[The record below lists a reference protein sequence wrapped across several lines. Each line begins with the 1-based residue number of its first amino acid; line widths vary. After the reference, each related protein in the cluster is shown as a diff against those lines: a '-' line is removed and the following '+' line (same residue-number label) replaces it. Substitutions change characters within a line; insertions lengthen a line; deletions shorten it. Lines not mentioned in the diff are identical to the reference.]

1 MSAPT
6 DGYPAPDARHRVR
19 LVAASFL
26 TLFVELALIRW
37 CAANNVY
44 LAYITNFVL
53 LASFLGIGVGF
64 LRARRAP
71 NLLGVATVAFAV
83 LVAYVL
89 AFPVSLVHLSGS
101 HQLSSEFGWSVLPE
115 WASLGILFPLI
126 VLTLAGIA
134 QHAAESFVLFAP
146 LDAYRLDILG
156 SLAGIA
162 AFSLLSFAQLPPV
175 VWGVIA
181 AAVLGGLLGRKIRW
195 WQVAALVVVVGL
207 LGNESLIPN
216 QYWSPYYKIVT
227 RPNAS
232 NHSLGVTVN
241 NLPHQTAFPVSVLR
255 RGEPFYF
262 FPYRHI
268 DRAALHNVLLIG
280 AGTGNDVAVAL
291 AQGAQHIDAVE
302 IDPELQHLGSL
313 YHFNHPYQS
322 PRVSVQITDG
332 RAFLNQTRSKYDL
345 ILFALPDSLTLLAG
359 QSNLRLQNYL
369 FTIEAM
375 RAARAHL
382 APGGVFSLYNYYS
395 GFLENRYA
403 SELRMAY
410 GVPPCIELGN
420 RLHGRRQVVLTSA
433 LTGRTPDCTH
443 YWHGPRLAAATD
455 DWPFPYLAHHTI
467 PPYYLW
473 RLGAIAIAS
482 ILVIRLAGGPLRRM
496 AGNLDLAFMGAA
508 FLLLETKNVVQF
520 ALLFGTTWFVNSLVF
535 TGVLLSVLA
544 AIEVTNRLPLPPPAV
559 LYAMLA
565 GALAAAWVVP
575 QESLLQFSPLPRFLL
590 AAAIA
595 FGPIFIAN
603 LIFNQRFR
611 DTESS
616 TAAFAANLLGAM
628 LGGAAEYLALIT
640 GYRFLL
646 VVVGALYLCAFIAGR
661 ARIGVRVPVRIGR
674 EA

>member
-1 MSAPT
+1 MSVPA
-6 DGYPAPDARHRVR
+6 DAHPAPHTRDRVR
-19 LVAASFL
+19 LTVASFL
-26 TLFVELALIRW
+26 TLFIELALIRW
-37 CAANNVY
+37 TAANNIY
-44 LAYITNFVL
+44 LAYLTNFVL

-64 LRARRAP
+64 LRAGRAP
-71 NLLGVATVAFAV
+71 KLLGAATVAFAV

-89 AFPVSLVHLSGS
+89 AFPVSLVRLSGS
-101 HQLSSEFGWSVLPE
+101 HQLASAFGWPVLPE

-134 QHAAESFVLFAP
+134 QYAAERFALFPP
-146 LDAYRLDILG
+146 LEAYRLDILG

-162 AFSLLSFAQLPPV
+162 AFSLLSFAQLPPIA
-175 VWGVIA
+175 WGVIA
-181 AAVLGGLLGRKIRW
+181 AAVLGALLGRGIRW
-195 WQVAALVVVVGL
+195 WHVVALMVIVGL
-207 LGNESLIPN
+207 LANESLIPN

-232 NHSLGVTVN
+232 NHSLGVMVN

-262 FPYRHI
+262 YPYRHI
-268 DRAALHNVLLIG
+268 PRAHLHNVLLIG

-313 YHFNHPYQS
+313 YHPNHPYQS
-322 PRVSVQITDG
+322 PRVSVHITDG
-332 RAFLNQTRSKYDL
+332 RAYLNQTHARYDL

-403 SELRMAY
+403 SELRLAY
-410 GVPPCIELGN
+410 GTPPCIELGN
-420 RLHGRRQVVLTSA
+420 RLHGRRQVVLTAA
-433 LTGRTPDCTH
+433 LSGPAANCAH
-443 YWHGPRLAAATD
+443 YWHGPQLAPATD

-467 PPYYLW
+467 PPYYRW
-473 RLGAIAIAS
+473 RLAVIAIAS
-482 ILVIRLAGGPLRRM
+482 ILVIRLAGGPLRGM
-496 AGNLDLAFMGAA
+496 AGNLDLAFMGGA

-544 AIEVTNRLPLPPPAV
+544 AIEVANRRRLPPPAV
-559 LYAMLA
+559 LYVTLA
-565 GALAAAWVVP
+565 GALAVAWAVP
-575 QESLLQFSPLPRFLL
+575 QEWLLQFAPVPRFLL
-590 AAAIA
+590 ATAVA
-595 FGPIFIAN
+595 FAPIFLAN
-603 LIFNQRFR
+603 LIFSQRFR
-611 DTESS
+611 DTEAP

-628 LGGAAEYLALIT
+628 LGGAAEYVALIT

-646 VVVGALYLCAFIAGR
+646 IVVGALYLGAFIAGR
-661 ARIGVRVPVRIGR
+661 ARLGARVPIRLGR
-674 EA
+674 GA

>member
-1 MSAPT
+1 MSAPA
-6 DGYPAPDARHRVR
+6 DSQSAPAARHRAR

-37 CAANNVY
+37 TAANNIY

-71 NLLGVATVAFAV
+71 NLLGAATVAFAV

-89 AFPVSLVHLSGS
+89 AFPVSLVRLSGS
-101 HQLSSEFGWSVLPE
+101 HQLGSAFGWSALPE

-156 SLAGIA
+156 SLTGIA

-175 VWGVIA
+175 AWGVIA
-181 AAVLGGLLGRKIRW
+181 AVVLGGLLGRMIRW
-195 WQVAALVVVVGL
+195 WQVVALLVIVVL
-207 LGNESLIPN
+207 LANESLIPN

-232 NHSLGVTVN
+232 TQSLGVSVN

-255 RGEPFYF
+255 HGEPFYF

-268 DRAALHNVLLIG
+268 ERARLHNVLLIG
-280 AGTGNDVAVAL
+280 AGTGNDAAVAL
-291 AQGAQHIDAVE
+291 AEGAQHIDAVE
-302 IDPELQHLGSL
+302 IDPELEHLGSL
-313 YHFNHPYQS
+313 YHPDHPYQS
-322 PRVSVQITDG
+322 PRVSVHITDG
-332 RAFLNQTRSKYDL
+332 RAFLDQSHSRYDL

-403 SELRMAY
+403 SELRLAY
-410 GVPPCIELGN
+410 GTPPCIELGN
-420 RLHGRRQVVLTSA
+420 RLHGRRQVVLTAA
-433 LTGRTPDCTH
+433 LTGPTAHCRH
-443 YWHGPRLAAATD
+443 YWHGPALAPATD

-473 RLGAIAIAS
+473 RLAAIAIAS
-482 ILVIRLAGGPLRRM
+482 LVVIRLAGGPLRRM
-496 AGNLDLAFMGAA
+496 AGNLDLAFMGGA

-544 AIEVTNRLPLPPPAV
+544 AIEVTKRLPLPPPAV
-559 LYAMLA
+559 LYTMLA
-565 GALAAAWVVP
+565 GALAVAWAVP

-590 AAAIA
+590 AAVIA
-595 FGPIFIAN
+595 FAPIFIAN

-646 VVVGALYLCAFIAGR
+646 VVVGALYLGAFLAGR
-661 ARIGVRVPVRIGR
+661 ARVGVRLPVAARRG
-674 EA
+674 